1 MNIGNHV
8 TSLISANNNMAIPYY
23 LMASYAYYK
32 EDDPIFSDDF
42 YDMLSK
48 KILNNWDTIE
58 HYHKHLLDEDSLIA
72 GTYLGEYPT
81 IVIDSLEN
89 QRMVKRSGKRNEV
102 CTN

>member
-8 TSLISANNNMAIPYY
+8 TSLIIANRNMAIPYY

-48 KILNNWDTIE
+48 NILNNWDTIE
-58 HYHKHLLDEDSLIA
+58 HYHKHLLDEDSLTA

-81 IVIDSLEN
+81 IVIDSLAN
-89 QRMVKRSGKRNEV
+89 LRSIHGKKKRKKK
-102 CTN
+102 

>member
-8 TSLISANNNMAIPYY
+8 TSLISDNNNMAIPYY

-48 KILNNWDTIE
+48 KILNNWDTIA
-58 HYHKHLLDEDSLIA
+58 HYHKHLLDKDSLTA

-81 IVIDSLEN
+81 IVIDSLAN
-89 QRMVKRSGKRNEV
+89 LRSIHGKKKRKKK
-102 CTN
+102 